1 MFEKMFDLQLSF
13 FKSTKKAIYEEKQ
26 QKKSIATKSARPCV
40 QQRATTL
47 GSGTVNKYTKRM
59 GRILMEFP
67 KQLKDQVYRLLQE
80 PTLEE
85 FRNFLH
91 AQMGEHNAIDFKS
104 QWIEDAAL
112 AKEMLVKKCQ
122 TPGTKL

>member
-1 MFEKMFDLQLSF
+1 
-13 FKSTKKAIYEEKQ
+13 
-26 QKKSIATKSARPCV
+26 
-40 QQRATTL
+40 
-47 GSGTVNKYTKRM
+47 
-59 GRILMEFP
+59 MEFP

-104 QWIEDAAL
+104 QWIVPYRVPD
-112 AKEMLVKKCQ
+112 
-122 TPGTKL
+122 PRY